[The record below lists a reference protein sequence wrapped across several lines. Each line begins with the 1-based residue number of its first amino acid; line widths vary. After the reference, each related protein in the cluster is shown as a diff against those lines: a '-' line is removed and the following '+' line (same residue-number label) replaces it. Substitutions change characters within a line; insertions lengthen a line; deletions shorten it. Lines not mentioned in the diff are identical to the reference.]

1 MNILGIVIVLSITAA
16 VMVINYLIFACSK
29 ISPCYIEFDDRKRKE
44 MRLMREYNEG
54 FKKVFGMYLFTSVI
68 ISLFVLISFSSF
80 AAMVLMAVQITYTV
94 GSSMVMMWMYVRSV
108 IYWERDFREQEKAQ
122 FKEMLELDLVA

>member
-1 MNILGIVIVLSITAA
+1 MNILGMVMVLSITAA

-29 ISPCYIEFDDRKRKE
+29 ISPCYIEFDDRKRSE
-44 MRLMREYNEG
+44 MRLMKEYNEG